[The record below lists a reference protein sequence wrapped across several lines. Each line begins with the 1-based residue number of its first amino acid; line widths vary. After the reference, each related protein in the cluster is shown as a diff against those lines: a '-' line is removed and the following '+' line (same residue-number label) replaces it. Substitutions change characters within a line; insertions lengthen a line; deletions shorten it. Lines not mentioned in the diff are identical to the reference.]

1 MMRGSYS
8 MKCSKKVVGLH
19 LYFVETDANNFD
31 PWNKNRGGF
40 GLVYKQIIAL
50 VSILVFVDD
59 VGDQTFLSHAI
70 KVLIATITIE
80 V

>member
-1 MMRGSYS
+1 

-40 GLVYKQIIAL
+40 GLVYKQII
-50 VSILVFVDD
+50 
-59 VGDQTFLSHAI
+59 
-70 KVLIATITIE
+70 
-80 V
+80 